1 MLILA
6 GDTHLGVVLS
16 MNLMHRYI
24 EYDSDGH
31 ADIGIL
37 QFWIYNLAFH
47 LISYSPF
54 WLTQIRV
61 VSRRHYPGLEYRL
74 VMDVYVCLY
83 AAPLRAIKCDNNEM
97 ERQSYQK

>member
-1 MLILA
+1 MIPMLILA

-37 QFWIYNLAFH
+37 QF
-47 LISYSPF
+47 
-54 WLTQIRV
+54 
-61 VSRRHYPGLEYRL
+61 
-74 VMDVYVCLY
+74 
-83 AAPLRAIKCDNNEM
+83 
-97 ERQSYQK
+97 